1 MFTTQQTVRFA
12 NHGMKDIE
20 LLAQSTARHL
30 VSSAALAIA
39 ARCIENRPQT
49 SITKDLS
56 NALRLKAKH
65 EAHAALDIVIA
76 HRSELE
82 LFMSMPPINPS

>member
-1 MFTTQQTVRFA
+1 
-12 NHGMKDIE
+12 MKDIE

-30 VSSAALAIA
+30 ASSAALAVA
-39 ARCIENRPQT
+39 ARYVENRQQT
-49 SITKDLS
+49 ALTRELS

-65 EAHAALDIVIA
+65 EAHAALDIFIT